1 MTGWTL
7 FFVVLGVA
15 TAVRQI
21 FRVVDWIEGK

>member
-15 TAVRQI
+15 TAVHQI
-21 FRVVDWIEGK
+21 MRILDWIER